1 MTTLH
6 QMHTS
11 HNDSVNFLCGE
22 FIQSDRAVFVMLQVH
37 TDDDRTDIQSD
48 RAVFV
53 MLQVHTDDDRTD
65 IQSDRAVFVMLQV
78 HTDDDRTDAHRM
90 RDRMAWYGV
99 ALSSARVLSAAQR
112 PVGAKA
118 TVSLVPDITRD
129 GVVPLEDEAKL
140 WGLDLADVATAD
152 SRQARFR
159 QYTMAMARAVYNM

>member
-1 MTTLH
+1 
-6 QMHTS
+6 MHTS

-65 IQSDRAVFVMLQV
+65 
-78 HTDDDRTDAHRM
+78 AHRM
-90 RDRMAWYGV
+90 RDRMAWYG
-99 ALSSARVLSAAQR
+99 
-112 PVGAKA
+112 A